1 MLNSTVVLVSKSKAV
16 KYLVA
21 CRVAPFLCYASAVYT
36 GTPNISK
43 GEGYQ
48 ATCTVLVVLD
58 TSRPGGRS
66 RTVTL
71 GYMYFMGPSHMYR
84 LHTQYVA
91 PLYSTRPGAT

>member
-58 TSRPGGRS
+58 ISRPGGRS
-66 RTVTL
+66 RTL
-71 GYMYFMGPSHMYR
+71 GYMYGAITYVPAAHSI
-84 LHTQYVA
+84 YVA
-91 PLYSTRPGAT
+91 PLYL